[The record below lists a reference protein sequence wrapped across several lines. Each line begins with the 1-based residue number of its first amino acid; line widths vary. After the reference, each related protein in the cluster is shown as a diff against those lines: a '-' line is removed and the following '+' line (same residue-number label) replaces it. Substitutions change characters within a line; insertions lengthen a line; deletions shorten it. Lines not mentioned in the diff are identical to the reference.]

1 MFPKSLIFSRKK
13 IQFKGWNFSRQ
24 IEMFVLIWHKKNQ
37 SKMRHY
43 FCPQWFVKNS
53 LCKLILQK
61 YFLKWLKFLCF
72 WGCEM
77 RYLYLI
83 AFAIIHGKRSSPTAK
98 SISFGTKEFAIAG
111 ATIHFSI
118 MLSDSSRVKQLFT
131 IGCKRRTKRCSVKV
145 SIHYLYLDRFK
156 DTIKSFCAIFFKNNH
171 GQ

>member
-1 MFPKSLIFSRKK
+1 MFQKSLIFSRKK

-77 RYLYLI
+77 GYLYLI

-131 IGCKRRTKRCSVKV
+131 IGCKRRTKRCAQWK
-145 SIHYLYLDRFK
+145 F
-156 DTIKSFCAIFFKNNH
+156 
-171 GQ
+171 Q